1 MAAFTFWFL
10 LVLNL
15 IREKSSFIKKQTSD
29 TSSDNEWQRV
39 TKMTTSGTTS
49 YHEWYSKWQQV
60 VISANSPFYPTR
72 EKPTT
77 KHPKDNSLDLEE
89 DLEEGLFN

>member
-1 MAAFTFWFL
+1 
-10 LVLNL
+10 
-15 IREKSSFIKKQTSD
+15 
-29 TSSDNEWQRV
+29 
-39 TKMTTSGTTS
+39 MTTSGTTS